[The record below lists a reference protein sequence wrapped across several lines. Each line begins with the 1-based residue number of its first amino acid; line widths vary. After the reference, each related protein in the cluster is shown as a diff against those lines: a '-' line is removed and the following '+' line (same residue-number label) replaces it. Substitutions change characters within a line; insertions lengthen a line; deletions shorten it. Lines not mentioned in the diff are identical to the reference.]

1 MTKVWKRQFKFNKI
15 FKKMNCIILYNNIW
29 YNHII
34 KYIFYYYTVLTNNK
48 FITSHNE
55 HISVHK
61 PHKLTTKQDECDKD
75 NENQKNHRRIS
86 YSNMNYLITT
96 HRVHHV
102 DELLRLVTYVKIYNN
117 DLPLANLF
125 YNLFKYLNND
135 SSEL

>member
-1 MTKVWKRQFKFNKI
+1 
-15 FKKMNCIILYNNIW
+15 MNCIILYNNIW

-75 NENQKNHRRIS
+75 NENQKKSSKNFILKYELSNH
-86 YSNMNYLITT
+86 YSSSPSCRWII
-96 HRVHHV
+96 
-102 DELLRLVTYVKIYNN
+102 KAG
-117 DLPLANLF
+117 DLCEDL
-125 YNLFKYLNND
+125 
-135 SSEL
+135 